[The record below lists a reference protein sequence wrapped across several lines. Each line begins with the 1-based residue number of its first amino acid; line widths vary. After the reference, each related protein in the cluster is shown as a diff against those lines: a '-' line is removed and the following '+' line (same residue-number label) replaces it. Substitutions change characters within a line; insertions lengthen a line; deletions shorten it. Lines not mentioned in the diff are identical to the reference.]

1 MVEGLGYLHANHKV
15 HGNLS
20 GVGVFFES
28 SRTSPVTLGQSSIVV
43 DHDGHARLADFE
55 LPSIVCEVSSAELK
69 NGYTTA
75 LAAPEILEG
84 GHAITPEA
92 DVFAFGMVV
101 MEVDPCPF
109 SHQRFF

>member
-1 MVEGLGYLHANHKV
+1 M
-15 HGNLS
+15 
-20 GVGVFFES
+20 
-28 SRTSPVTLGQSSIVV
+28 TLGQSSILV

-55 LPSIVCEVSSAELK
+55 LPSIVHEVNSAELE

-84 GHAITPEA
+84 ADGITPEA

-101 MEVDPCPF
+101 IEVNPCLF
-109 SHQRFF
+109 SHQRSC

>member
-1 MVEGLGYLHANHKV
+1 MAEGLGYLHANHKV

-20 GVGVFFES
+20 GVGTFFES
-28 SRTSPVTLGQSSIVV
+28 SRTSFLTLGQSSILV
-43 DHDGHARLADFE
+43 DRDGHARLADFE
-55 LPSIVCEVSSAELK
+55 LPSIIHEVNSAELE

-84 GHAITPEA
+84 ADVITPEA

-101 MEVDPCPF
+101 IEVDLCPF
-109 SHQRFF
+109 SHQ

>member
-1 MVEGLGYLHANHKV
+1 MAEGLGYLHANHKV

-28 SRTSPVTLGQSSIVV
+28 FQTSPVTLGKSSIVV
-43 DHDGHARLADFE
+43 DRDGHARLADFE
-55 LPSIVCEVSSAELK
+55 LPSIVHEVNSAELE

-84 GHAITPEA
+84 ADAITPEV

-101 MEVDPCPF
+101 IEVDPCLF
-109 SHQRFF
+109 SHQ